1 MLVYHGGSAQ
11 IKEIDLKK
19 CRPYTDFGRG
29 FYVTKYKLHAENWAR
44 RSGKHNNGFVTM
56 FNYIESSFTE
66 YICKIKKF
74 NGYTDEWLDF
84 IVNNRNEASVE
95 PPHDYDIVEGPVA
108 NDKIQN
114 RLLNYLRGEITKDNF
129 LKELVYHEETH
140 QICFCTLASFQAL
153 KYIENDLT
161 VFIEQAGEKIL
172 NSLVNERRIDA
183 NTASNLFY
191 SSNAFQNITDK
202 QNWQDIYKMLQDEL
216 G

>member
-1 MLVYHGGSAQ
+1 MLVYHGGSVP
-11 IKEIDLKK
+11 IKEIDLQK

-44 RSGKHNNGFVTM
+44 RSGKHSSGFVTA
-56 FNYIESSFTE
+56 FNYIETSFTE
-66 YICKIKKF
+66 HICSIKKF

-84 IVNNRNEASVE
+84 IVNNRNESSVE
-95 PPHDYDIVEGPVA
+95 QPHNFDIVEGPVA

-114 RLLNYLRGEITKDNF
+114 RLFNYLRGEITKENF

-153 KYIENDLT
+153 KYIENDAT
-161 VFIEQAGEKIL
+161 VFIEQISEKIL
-172 NSLVNERRIDA
+172 NSLVNEREVDA
-183 NTASNLFY
+183 NTASDLFY
-191 SSNAFQNITDK
+191 SSNTFQNITDK
-202 QNWQDIYKMLQDEL
+202 QKWQDIYKMLQDEL

>member
-1 MLVYHGGSAQ
+1 MQTLYRFW
-11 IKEIDLKK
+11 K
-19 CRPYTDFGRG
+19 R

-44 RSGKHNNGFVTM
+44 RSGKHNNGFVTA

-74 NGYTDEWLDF
+74 NGHTDEWLDF
-84 IVNNRNEASVE
+84 IANNRNEASVE
-95 PPHDYDIVEGPVA
+95 PLHEYDIVEGPVA

-114 RLLNYLRGEITKDNF
+114 RLVNYLRGEITKDNF
-129 LKELVYHEETH
+129 IKELAYHEETH
-140 QICFCTLASFQAL
+140 QICFCTIASFQSL

-161 VFIEQAGEKIL
+161 IFIEQAGEKIL
-172 NSLVNERRIDA
+172 NSLVNERKIDV

-202 QNWQDIYKMLQDEL
+202 QNWQDIYKTLQDEL
-216 G
+216 GQE